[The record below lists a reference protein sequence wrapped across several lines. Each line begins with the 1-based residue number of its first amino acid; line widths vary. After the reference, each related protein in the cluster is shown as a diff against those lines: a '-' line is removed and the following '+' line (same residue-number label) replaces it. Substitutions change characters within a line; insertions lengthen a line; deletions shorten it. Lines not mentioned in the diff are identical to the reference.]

1 MNRIAFEYSKI
12 NEKER
17 LTFEL
22 PAETYFDLDAGEEID
37 INSVPH
43 YLQPFQYIDCNIS
56 ELVFVKLHLEIG
68 SEKRIFNQTFWNKGE
83 NFLTERIDSGKE
95 PYRELILSVKV
106 NEKDATYETLRLFF
120 SRELI
125 VPTYHS
131 LISSDDHGGEIEQR
145 FDTNLFVN
153 MIKRGEV

>member
-22 PAETYFDLDAGEEID
+22 PVETYFDLDASEEIE

-83 NFLTERIDSGKE
+83 NFLTERIDLGKE
-95 PYRELILSVKV
+95 PYRELILTVKTD
-106 NEKDATYETLRLFF
+106 EKTATYEVLRLFF
-120 SRELI
+120 SKEDI
-125 VPTYHS
+125 IIPTYHA
-131 LISSDDHGGEIEQR
+131 LISSDGYGGEIEQR

-153 MIKRGEV
+153 TIKR